1 MPNTD
6 PTLAYYDANAA
17 AFVAGTV
24 NAFMDEL
31 LDAFAAEL
39 PSGAR
44 VLDWGCG
51 SGRDSRALRERG
63 FDVTSTD
70 ASAAMCAEAL
80 RATGTR
86 VRQEGFLD
94 LAEVGAYDGIWASAS
109 LLHLRREEL
118 PAALGLARR
127 ALVPGGVLYCSFKLG
142 TSEGVRNGRWFTCLD
157 EPALR
162 GLLDAAGFS
171 VLRLWTSH
179 DVRPE
184 RASELWLN
192 CLAQKALD

>member
-1 MPNTD
+1 MPPTN

-17 AFVAGTV
+17 TFVAGTV
-24 NAFMDEL
+24 DACMDGL
-31 LDAFAAEL
+31 LDAFCELL

-51 SGRDSRALRERG
+51 SGRDSRSMRERG
-63 FDVTSTD
+63 FAVTSTD
-70 ASAAMCAEAL
+70 ASAVMCEEAL
-80 RATGTR
+80 RATGTH
-86 VRQEGFLD
+86 VRQEGFLE
-94 LAEVGAYDGIWASAS
+94 LADVSTYDGIWASAS
-109 LLHLRREEL
+109 LLHLRRDEL
-118 PAALGLARR
+118 PRAFELARR

-142 TSEGVRNGRWFTCLD
+142 GFEGMYHGRWFTFLD

-162 GLLDAAGFS
+162 DLLDDAGFS

-184 RASELWLN
+184 RSSELWLN
-192 CLAQKALD
+192 CLARRG